1 MKEEKVKIKQ
11 VRLYGHVDEKLEAIV
26 GKRIKANSLINTK
39 TAVIADLVIKAHK
52 RECRDG

>member
-26 GKRIKANSLINTK
+26 SKRIKANSLINTK